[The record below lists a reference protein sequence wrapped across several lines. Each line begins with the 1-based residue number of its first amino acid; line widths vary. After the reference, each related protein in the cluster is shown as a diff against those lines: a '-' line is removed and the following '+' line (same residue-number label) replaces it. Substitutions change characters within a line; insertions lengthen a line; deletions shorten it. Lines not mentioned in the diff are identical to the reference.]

1 MDRNRR
7 ISDVVSLWLVYYFIG
22 SSTFTGSGVV
32 ELSSHVV
39 RNNTER
45 FLLDFHQENT
55 RPYNARFYCILRLQ
69 DGTCSAGEMR
79 PHRKHVIGCALI
91 TSAGILL
98 LESVKWRVKRTE
110 RKVFFV
116 GHLAKRAPENHS
128 RSRRRCLY
136 SYPKCICPPKT
147 GEFLGCLLF
156 GLPIDQDAAASSA
169 LCSVYLLLSVLC
181 GSSLQGFPGW
191 AQSLTHDLARSR
203 QVSRTRFATRQLCK
217 LHYIIVP
224 KLLGSP
230 TADLP
235 LRIRA
240 NLCAA
245 ALPADLSR
253 LRYKLA
259 SSSWTSATVEDT
271 ARILCIYQC
280 PGING
285 CGSAGHTF
293 SLCWKSSLRRLTDFP
308 YVLGHLPSP
317 QRWRYWGPAGHPT
330 CAHAAIRRYFAHCLA
345 AG

>member
-1 MDRNRR
+1 M
-7 ISDVVSLWLVYYFIG
+7 
-22 SSTFTGSGVV
+22 
-32 ELSSHVV
+32 
-39 RNNTER
+39 
-45 FLLDFHQENT
+45 
-55 RPYNARFYCILRLQ
+55 
-69 DGTCSAGEMR
+69 
-79 PHRKHVIGCALI
+79 
-91 TSAGILL
+91 
-98 LESVKWRVKRTE
+98 
-110 RKVFFV
+110 
-116 GHLAKRAPENHS
+116 HL
-128 RSRRRCLY
+128 
-136 SYPKCICPPKT
+136 PPKN
-147 GEFLGCLLF
+147 GGIS
-156 GLPIDQDAAASSA
+156 GMPIVWPADRPRCRGIF
-169 LCSVYLLLSVLC
+169 CSVYLLLSVLC

-245 ALPADLSR
+245 ALPADLPR

-308 YVLGHLPSP
+308 YVLGHLLRNGDGTGG
-317 QRWRYWGPAGHPT
+317 QLD
-330 CAHAAIRRYFAHCLA
+330 IRRVRMRLLEGILRIVWLLANLLSHCTAYGKEKEMRSPYERRVL
-345 AG
+345 GRSSPVS